1 MTHQEVQQGEIVE
14 RYVRR
19 QLTPDERRA
28 FQEHYFGC
36 EECFEQVEMTAR
48 FVAGVRQA
56 ARQGVLAESVAE
68 PWWAALFK
76 PALGFA
82 VATALILAVAF
93 GWLLFKQNST
103 PRQELA
109 IQQTPTP
116 TPQPT
121 ATLAATPGTTATA
134 TPSERP
140 KLQNQPDLLAQNRPP
155 QTPALSPGKPPVIFL
170 DSERD
175 ANSGG
180 NQLTIPANAASAIL
194 RIEVEP
200 NSSFSGFQFQLF
212 DNAKR
217 LVATASSGKASVR
230 GAVSASVS
238 ANLLQTGKYV
248 VKCYG
253 LRDGQRELVGEYR
266 LQVQKP

>member
-14 RYVRR
+14 RFVRR

-56 ARQGVLAESVAE
+56 SRQGLLAESVAE
-68 PWWAALFK
+68 RWWPWRVVLFK

-82 VATALILAVAF
+82 VATGLALAVAF
-93 GWLLFKQNST
+93 GWLLFKQNSA

-116 TPQPT
+116 TPHP
-121 ATLAATPGTTATA
+121 AVTPGTTS
-134 TPSERP
+134 TPTPGARP

-155 QTPALSPGKPPVIFL
+155 QTPDLAPGKAPVVFL

-175 ANSGG
+175 GSGGG
-180 NQLTIPANAASAIL
+180 NQLTIPANAASAAL

-200 NSSFSGFQFQLF
+200 NSSYSGFQFQLF
-212 DNAKR
+212 DNSKR
-217 LVATASSGKASVR
+217 LVTTVNSGKASPR
-230 GAVSASVS
+230 GAISASVP

-253 LRDGQRELVGEYR
+253 LHDGQRELVGEYK

>member
-1 MTHQEVQQGEIVE
+1 MTHQEVQQGEIIE
-14 RYVRR
+14 RYVRH
-19 QLTPDERRA
+19 QLTPAERQA
-28 FQEHYFGC
+28 FQEHYFAC

-56 ARQGVLAESVAE
+56 ARQGFLAENVAE

-82 VATALILAVAF
+82 LTTALVLAVAF
-93 GWLLFKQNST
+93 GWLWFNQNPA

-109 IQQTPTP
+109 IQQGPTP

-121 ATLAATPGTTATA
+121 ALAAVTPATAATP
-134 TPSERP
+134 TPSEHP
-140 KLQNQPDLLAQNRPP
+140 KLQNQPDLLAQNRPA
-155 QTPALSPGKPPVIFL
+155 QTPDLAPGKPPVVFL
-170 DSERD
+170 DAER
-175 ANSGG
+175 AASNA
-180 NQLTIPANAASAIL
+180 NQLTIPANASSAIL

-200 NSSFSGFQFQLF
+200 NSSYAGFQFQLF
-212 DNAKR
+212 DNTRR
-217 LVATASSGKASVR
+217 LITTATSGKATPR
-230 GAVSASVS
+230 GAVSASVP
-238 ANLLQTGKYV
+238 ANLLQTGQYV

-253 LRDGQRELVGEYR
+253 LRDGQRELVGEYK

>member
-1 MTHQEVQQGEIVE
+1 MTHQEVQQREIVE
-14 RYVRR
+14 RYVRH

-28 FQEHYFGC
+28 FQEHYFSC
-36 EECFEQVEMTAR
+36 AECFEQVQLTAR
-48 FVAGVRQA
+48 FVVGVRQA
-56 ARQGVLAESVAE
+56 ARQGVLAENVAK
-68 PWWAALFK
+68 PWWATLFK
-76 PALGFA
+76 PALGFT
-82 VATALILAVAF
+82 VATAFILAVAF

-103 PRQELA
+103 LRQELA
-109 IQQTPTP
+109 IQQAPTP

-121 ATLAATPGTTATA
+121 ATLAATPATTATP
-134 TPSERP
+134 TPGERP
-140 KLQNQPDLLAQNRPP
+140 KLQNQPDLLAQNRSP
-155 QTPALSPGKPPVIFL
+155 QTPDLTPGKPPVVFL

-175 ANSGG
+175 ASSGS
-180 NQLTIPANAASAIL
+180 NQLTLPANAANAIL

-217 LVATASSGKASVR
+217 LVTTANSGKASAR
-230 GAVSASVS
+230 GAVSTSVP

-253 LRDGQRELVGEYR
+253 LREGQRALVGEYR